1 MRKPKGMIRQ
11 RYGKGLK
18 IFLTIAALCI
28 LTLPSVLVLADDGT
42 IFRRNVSGTPEY
54 ETEHAGLRMLPLYV
68 PPQTAAGEVLE
79 GVDII
84 NAEGTVVETREYV
97 QPLIVHYVDGPVE
110 VPEDSGGFPGHGER
124 DAFAGVSLDG
134 GLTWKSTNLSKSA
147 DNSSFK
153 YRVKGQGWVEY
164 PGDVGRSFIS
174 SDGNQVLVVWVSR
187 YAGGGSPA
195 YAMSDDERLAV
206 ATHLY
211 DKGVIDDVEA
221 CTDGDLINTPCPYLE
236 DHFGVSGSQGSSD
249 LADEGYPTVGILPY
263 AALWTARGVLMPPA
277 AEGEPSNFVWF
288 KPERLSSA
296 NRDANRPEAACAK
309 GAGCVITWQEDP
321 LGIRP
326 GDGEGP
332 GEGWAGAV
340 AHHETDIWY
349 SYIDWEDLPLVSG
362 DAGYGSFYDETG
374 DLATWILENDSGSPS
389 AAIPMAMPVRVSDNT
404 MCKVGDE
411 ESKPYCFVDFDANG
425 TADFCASTVS
435 VTLETPVSTETYD
448 MCVAE
453 DGRLMRGNTGSTR
466 ARLGLHGYSSQ
477 CLYDPADPEA
487 CPIDS
492 AWFYTLYEESKGL
505 GEDGEEVEVSDDPAL
520 KIDMGKNVW
529 YHTFDMNTPEMVS
542 QGLMM
547 NQPAIYPDD
556 WSDTS
561 GLLAAYGELGYNMYQ
576 IDPDPVY
583 ETLAGLETT
592 LLQSEIARRP
602 SNLSQDWYDAGET
615 GTVAFQTWKQ
625 GIIRRGGP
633 ADIMAR
639 RFVMPIDE
647 GEEECHDE
655 YEYCTDEYFEL
666 TTTYEYL
673 TITQDCHWEEGW
685 VDYEA
690 NPAYKPNKSCNVKP
704 DQVKCY
710 PYIDLDG
717 DPTYEVGI
725 YINEEICEDVETWET
740 VDFCEAEDPMCYITE
755 TWNPVESCV
764 EGPTC
769 SVENT
774 CEPVETC
781 DTEDPD
787 CHVEE
792 VCTGGGTIDYT
803 ANPYDYA
810 NMVCE
815 DAEGNSAWAFTDGLN
830 PRYVKGLCAA
840 PALNMSGNTILTSE
854 TCGDA
859 AACLEAFPFNEYFD
873 DKDMTDADPISK
885 IYTWEMYGPGYDG
898 VVPAENNLDD
908 PSWENP
914 YDMAKGHRGFM
925 TGDMVMLLYAWTP
938 NWNALTGGHDVVNLY
953 IRRSFDGGVTWS
965 TLPASFTHTDGI
977 TYSGDGT
984 TTCEWMDPEGEET
997 PVCVD
1002 YAAGQFEQARNVSQL
1017 LGSQVTVI
1025 DPRYGPTTRS
1035 ITEASVTTASLPV
1048 GFTAPL
1054 YPDDTRDPSRY
1065 FIVYETGLNSAYD
1078 EGEATP
1084 LDLFY
1089 GRAVDWGDDYLVWQ
1103 DIADTSAC
1111 LPSADTEDEFDL
1123 TGFCNEFDA
1132 LEGDKDN
1139 ESGEAAIMG
1148 SPGGMFL
1155 QATWN
1160 QIDFTMDGVEILSDA
1175 IWRRVLFLDDY
1186 IPPLE

>member
-1 MRKPKGMIRQ
+1 MKALKGILR
-11 RYGKGLK
+11 RRFKGGVK
-18 IFLTIAALCI
+18 ILVTFAVLCI
-28 LTLPSVLVLADDGT
+28 MVLPTVLVLADDGT
-42 IFRRNVSGTPEY
+42 IFRRNVSRTPEY
-54 ETEHAGLRMLPLYV
+54 ETEHAGLRMLPVYV
-68 PPQTAAGEVLE
+68 PPQNAAGEVLLE
-79 GVDII
+79 GVDIT
-84 NAEGTVVETREYV
+84 NAEGAVVETREYV

-134 GLTWKSTNLSKSA
+134 GLTWKNTNLSKSA
-147 DNSSFK
+147 DQSSFK
-153 YRVKGQGWVEY
+153 FKDGKTMVKY

-187 YAGGGSPA
+187 FAGGGSPA
-195 YAMSDDERLAV
+195 YAMSDEERAAV
-206 ATHLY
+206 ADYLAT
-211 DKGVIDDVEA
+211 KGVITDAGA
-221 CTDGDLINTPCPYLE
+221 CTDGDLIATPCPYLE
-236 DHFGVSGSQGSSD
+236 DHFGVGGSQGSSD

-277 AEGEPSNFVWF
+277 AEGEASTFVWF

-296 NRDANRPEAACAK
+296 RRDANRPEVACVK
-309 GAGCVITWQEDP
+309 GAGCALTWQEDP
-321 LGIRP
+321 DGIRP
-326 GDGEGP
+326 GGGEGP
-332 GEGWAGAV
+332 GEGWSGAV

-349 SYIDWEDLPLVSG
+349 SYIDWEDFPLVA
-362 DAGYGSFYDETG
+362 DATAGYGTLYNTTG
-374 DLATWILENDSGSPS
+374 DLAEWIAANPTGSPS
-389 AAIPMAMPVRVSDNT
+389 AAIPMAMPVRVSDDA
-404 MCKVGDE
+404 MCQIGD
-411 ESKPYCFVDFDANG
+411 SDPYCQIDFDGNEI
-425 TADFCASTVS
+425 ADFCADS
-435 VTLETPVSTETYD
+435 VQVTIETPEGPTQDVD
-448 MCVAE
+448 MCITE
-453 DGRLMRGNTGSTR
+453 DGRLMRGNTASTR
-466 ARLGLHGYSSQ
+466 ARLGLHGYSSE
-477 CLYDPADPEA
+477 CLYDPADPTA

-505 GEDGEEVEVSDDPAL
+505 GDEGEDEDVPEDLIDKV
-520 KIDMGKNVW
+520 DMGKNVW

-542 QGLMM
+542 QGLIM
-547 NQPAIYPDD
+547 NQPAVYMDD
-556 WSDTS
+556 FTNPE
-561 GLLAAYGELGYNMYQ
+561 GFLTAYGGLGYNFYQ

-583 ETLAGLETT
+583 ETLAGLDTT

-602 SNLSQDWYDAGET
+602 SNLSQDWYDVGES

-633 ADIMAR
+633 ADVMAR
-639 RFVMPIDE
+639 RFVMPVEE

-673 TITQDCHWEEGW
+673 TIMQDCHPEEGY
-685 VDYEA
+685 VYYEL
-690 NPAYKPNKSCNVKP
+690 NPAYKPNASCSFKP
-704 DQVKCY
+704 DQLKCY
-710 PYIDLDG
+710 QYIDLDG
-717 DPTYEVGI
+717 NPTHEEGI
-725 YINEEICEDVETWET
+725 YLIEEICEDVETWET
-740 VDFCEAEDPMCYITE
+740 VEFCELEDPMCDITE
-755 TWNPVESCV
+755 TWNPVESCD

-769 SVENT
+769 SIETT

-781 DTEDPD
+781 DTEDPN
-787 CHVEE
+787 CHVTE
-792 VCTGGGTIDYT
+792 VCTGGGTIDYK
-803 ANPYDYA
+803 ANPYDYT

-815 DAEGNSAWAFTDGLN
+815 DADGNDAWAFTDGTN

-859 AACLEAFPFNEYFD
+859 DSCLDAFPFNEYFD

-885 IYTWEMYGPGYDG
+885 IYEWEMLGPGYEETITDT
-898 VVPAENNLDD
+898 ALTNLDD

-965 TLPASFTHTDGI
+965 TLPASFTHTNEI
-977 TYSGDGT
+977 VYIGDGT
-984 TTCEWMDPEGEET
+984 TSCEWMDPDGVET
-997 PVCVD
+997 PICVD

-1025 DPRYGPTTRS
+1025 DPRYAPTTRS
-1035 ITEASVTTASLPV
+1035 ITEVSVTTSLPA

-1054 YPDDTRDPSRY
+1054 YLDDTRDPSRY

-1111 LPSADTEDEFDL
+1111 LPSADGEDDYDL
-1123 TGFCNEFDA
+1123 SGFCNEFDA
-1132 LEGDKDN
+1132 LEGDRLN
-1139 ESGEAAIMG
+1139 ESGEASIMG

-1160 QIDFTMDGVEILSDA
+1160 QIDFTKEGLEILSDA

-1186 IPPLE
+1186 IPLD

>member
-1 MRKPKGMIRQ
+1 
-11 RYGKGLK
+11 
-18 IFLTIAALCI
+18 
-28 LTLPSVLVLADDGT
+28 
-42 IFRRNVSGTPEY
+42 
-54 ETEHAGLRMLPLYV
+54 
-68 PPQTAAGEVLE
+68 
-79 GVDII
+79 
-84 NAEGTVVETREYV
+84 
-97 QPLIVHYVDGPVE
+97 
-110 VPEDSGGFPGHGER
+110 
-124 DAFAGVSLDG
+124 
-134 GLTWKSTNLSKSA
+134 
-147 DNSSFK
+147 
-153 YRVKGQGWVEY
+153 
-164 PGDVGRSFIS
+164 
-174 SDGNQVLVVWVSR
+174 VSR
-187 YAGGGSPA
+187 FAGGGSPA
-195 YAMSDDERLAV
+195 YAMSDEERAAV
-206 ATHLY
+206 ADYLVT
-211 DKGVIDDVEA
+211 KGVITDATA

-263 AALWTARGVLMPPA
+263 AALWVSRGVLLPPEA
-277 AEGEPSNFVWF
+277 TGLETSEFVWF
-288 KPERLSSA
+288 KAERLSSA
-296 NRDANRPEAACAK
+296 GRDANRPEAACAK
-309 GAGCVITWQEDP
+309 GAGCAITWQEDP
-321 LGIRP
+321 DGIRP
-326 GDGEGP
+326 GGGEGP
-332 GEGWAGAV
+332 GEGWSGAV

-349 SYIDWEDLPLVSG
+349 SYIDWDDFSLVSEDG
-362 DAGYGSFYDETG
+362 NYGAFYNETG
-374 DLATWILENDSGSPS
+374 SLAEWVVANDTGSPS
-389 AAIPMAMPVRVSDNT
+389 AAVPMAMPVRISDNA
-404 MCKVGDE
+404 MCQIGD
-411 ESKPYCFVDFDANG
+411 SDPYCQIDFDGNG
-425 TADFCASTVS
+425 TADYCASTVN
-435 VTLETPVSTETYD
+435 VTIETPEGPIQDVE

-453 DGRLMRGNTGSTR
+453 DGRLMRGNIASTR
-466 ARLGLHGYSSQ
+466 ARLGLHGYSSL
-477 CLYDPADPEA
+477 CLYDPLNPEA

-505 GEDGEEVEVSDDPAL
+505 GDEGEDEVVPEDLIEKV
-520 KIDMGKNVW
+520 DMGKNVW

-547 NQPAIYPDD
+547 NQPAVYQ
-556 WSDTS
+556 DTFTNPE
-561 GLLAAYGELGYNMYQ
+561 GFLTAYGDLGYNFYE
-576 IDPDPVY
+576 ITPDPVY

-592 LLQSEIARRP
+592 LLQTEIARRP
-602 SNLSQDWYDAGET
+602 SNISQDWYDAGVS

-633 ADIMAR
+633 ADVMAR
-639 RFVMPIDE
+639 RFVMPLEE
-647 GEEECHDE
+647 GGTTTI
-655 YEYCTDEYFEL
+655 YEYLTTTYEIC

-673 TITQDCHWEEGW
+673 TVEQNCYPEEQW
-685 VDYEA
+685 VAYEP
-690 NPAYKPNKSCNVKP
+690 NPAYKPNASCDIKP
-704 DQVKCY
+704 DQLKCY
-710 PYIDLDG
+710 PNLDLDG
-717 DPTYEVGI
+717 NPTYETGI
-725 YINEEICEDVETWET
+725 TTTVEVCDDPVETWGPIDYCDVADPNCKVTET
-740 VDFCEAEDPMCYITE
+740 CNETEFCDVELDEGCKVTE
-755 TWNPVESCV
+755 TWD
-764 EGPTC
+764 
-769 SVENT
+769 
-774 CEPVETC
+774 PVETC
-781 DTEDPD
+781 DETDPN
-787 CHVEE
+787 CKVRTIEE
-792 VCTGGGTIDYT
+792 PSIDPL

-815 DAEGNSAWAFTDGLN
+815 DADGNSAWAFTDGSN

-840 PALNMSGNTILTSE
+840 SALNMSGNTILTSE

-859 AACLEAFPFNEYFD
+859 TTCLEAFPFNEYFD
-873 DKDMTDADPISK
+873 DKDMTEADPISK
-885 IYTWEMYGPGYDG
+885 IYTWEMYGPGYGETPPD
-898 VVPAENNLDD
+898 NSNLDD

-984 TTCEWMDPEGEET
+984 TTCEWYDPDGVET
-997 PVCVD
+997 PECYPYV
-1002 YAAGQFEQARNVSQL
+1002 AGEFEQARNVSQL

-1025 DPRYGPTTRS
+1025 DPRYAPTTRS

-1048 GFTAPL
+1048 GFKAPL

-1103 DIADTSAC
+1103 DEADTSAC
-1111 LPSADTEDEFDL
+1111 LPSTDTEDEFDL

-1139 ESGEAAIMG
+1139 ESGEASIMG

-1160 QIDFTMDGVEILSDA
+1160 QIDFDMDGFEILSDA
-1175 IWRRVLFLDDY
+1175 IWRRVLFLDEY

>member
-1 MRKPKGMIRQ
+1 MKGSKSFQ
-11 RYGKGLK
+11 TSLK
-18 IFLTIAALCI
+18 KALWASFTTAVLVSLLVSPIA
-28 LTLPSVLVLADDGT
+28 VLADDGT

-68 PPQTAAGEVLE
+68 PAQNAAGDLLVDATDIYNADGVLYE
-79 GVDII
+79 ERDF
-84 NAEGTVVETREYV
+84 V
-97 QPLIVHYVDGPVE
+97 QPLIVHYVDGPVV

-134 GLTWKSTNLSKSA
+134 GLTWKNTNLSKSA
-147 DNSSFK
+147 DLSSFS
-153 YRVKGQGWVEY
+153 YRVPGVGRVDY

-187 YAGGGSPA
+187 YASGGSPA
-195 YAMSDDERLAV
+195 YAMDEDQRAAV
-206 ATHLY
+206 ADYLVT
-211 DKGVIDDVEA
+211 KGVIADATA

-236 DHFGVSGSQGSSD
+236 DHFGVSGSQGYSD

-277 AEGEPSNFVWF
+277 AEGEPSTFVWF

-296 NRDANRPEAACAK
+296 KRDANRPEVACVK
-309 GAGCVITWQEDP
+309 GAGCALTWQEDP

-332 GEGWAGAV
+332 GEGWSGAV
-340 AHHETDIWY
+340 AHHETDVWY
-349 SYIDWEDLPLVSG
+349 SYIDWEDFPLVA
-362 DAGYGSFYDETG
+362 DATAGYGTLYNTTG
-374 DLATWILENDSGSPS
+374 DLAEWIAANPTGSPS
-389 AAIPMAMPVRVSDNT
+389 AAIPMAMPVRISDDA
-404 MCKVGDE
+404 MCQADD
-411 ESKPYCFVDFDANG
+411 SDPYCFVDFDGSG
-425 TADFCASTVS
+425 TADFCASTVTV
-435 VTLETPVSTETYD
+435 VTDTPEGPDQTIE

-453 DGRLMRGNTGSTR
+453 DGRLMRGNTASTR
-466 ARLGLHGYSSQ
+466 ARLGLHGYSSLG
-477 CLYDPADPEA
+477 LYDPTQPELY
-487 CPIDS
+487 PIDS

-505 GEDGEEVEVSDDPAL
+505 GDEGEDEDVPEDLIEKV
-520 KIDMGKNVW
+520 DMGKNVW
-529 YHTFDMNTPEMVS
+529 YHTFDMNAPEMVS
-542 QGLMM
+542 QGLVM
-547 NQPAIYPDD
+547 NQPAVYQEDFSNPEGFL
-556 WSDTS
+556 T
-561 GLLAAYGELGYNMYQ
+561 AYGDLGYNFYQ

-639 RFVMPIDE
+639 RFVMPVDE
-647 GEEECHDE
+647 GEEECHNE
-655 YEYCTDEYFEL
+655 YEYCTDEFFEL

-673 TITQDCHWEEGW
+673 TITQECEWVIGW
-685 VDYEA
+685 IDYEA
-690 NPAYKPNKSCNVKP
+690 NPAYKPNSSCNLRP

-717 DPTYEVGI
+717 NLTYEEGI
-725 YINEEICEDVETWET
+725 YLNEEICEDVENWET
-740 VDFCEAEDPMCYITE
+740 VESCEVEDPMCSITE
-755 TWNPVESCV
+755 TWNPVETCEV
-764 EGPTC
+764 GLTC
-769 SVENT
+769 SVET
-774 CEPVETC
+774 SCEPVETC
-781 DTEDPD
+781 DIEDPD

-792 VCTGGGTIDYT
+792 VCTGGGMIDYT

-810 NMVCE
+810 NMECLNA
-815 DAEGNSAWAFTDGLN
+815 DGSSGWAFTDGSN

-859 AACLEAFPFNEYFD
+859 STCLEAFPFNEYFD
-873 DKDMTDADPISK
+873 DKATDAEPISK
-885 IYTWEMYGPGYDG
+885 IYEWAMYGPGYGETPPD
-898 VVPAENNLDD
+898 NSNLDD

-914 YDMAKGHRGFM
+914 YDMAKGHRGFL

-965 TLPASFTHTDGI
+965 TLPGSFTHTDGI

-984 TTCEWMDPEGEET
+984 TTCEWYNPAGVET
-997 PVCVD
+997 PLCYT
-1002 YAAGQFEQARNVSQL
+1002 YAAGEFEQARNVSQL
-1017 LGSQVTVI
+1017 LGSSVTVI
-1025 DPRYGPTTRS
+1025 DPRYAPTTRS
-1035 ITEASVTTASLPV
+1035 ITEASVTTTSLPV

-1065 FIVYETGLNSAYD
+1065 FIVYETGANSAYD

-1089 GRAVDWGDDYLVWQ
+1089 SRAVDWGDDYLVWQ
-1103 DIADTSAC
+1103 DVADTSAC
-1111 LPSADTEDEFDL
+1111 LPSADGEDDYDL
-1123 TGFCNEFDA
+1123 GGFCNEFDA
-1132 LEGDKDN
+1132 LEGDRLN

-1155 QATWN
+1155 QSVWN
-1160 QIDFTMDGVEILSDA
+1160 QIDFTMDGIEILSDA
-1175 IWRRVLFLDDY
+1175 IWRRVLFLDGY
-1186 IPPLE
+1186 VPPLE